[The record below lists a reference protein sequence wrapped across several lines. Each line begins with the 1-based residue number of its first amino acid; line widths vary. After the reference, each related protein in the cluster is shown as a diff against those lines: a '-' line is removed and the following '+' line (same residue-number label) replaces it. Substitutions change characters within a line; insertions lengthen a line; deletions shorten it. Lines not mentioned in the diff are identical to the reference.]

1 MHNAELENLNNSF
14 MVMCL
19 QTYKVSHHLIGI
31 QIMFD
36 EALKKYRKKFGTTP
50 AIALGRGND
59 NEIAIALIEAV
70 ESNTPL
76 PILTDP
82 NNAEL

>member
-1 MHNAELENLNNSF
+1 
-14 MVMCL
+14 
-19 QTYKVSHHLIGI
+19 
-31 QIMFD
+31 MFD
-36 EALKKYRKKFGTTP
+36 EALKKYLKKFGTTP

-76 PILTDP
+76 PILSDP
-82 NNAEL
+82 NNSDL

>member
-1 MHNAELENLNNSF
+1 
-14 MVMCL
+14 
-19 QTYKVSHHLIGI
+19 
-31 QIMFD
+31 MFD
-36 EALKKYRKKFGTTP
+36 AALKEYLKKFGTTP